1 VPEWRPT
8 CLRAVLEGHAPNG
21 LVCTV
26 SHNQVIAANL
36 DDQLGADGRAGI
48 EPLIAE
54 LKGAFGIGKVPSADF
69 DANHAAL
76 LIKLLSHNLL
86 RRYAIDCAPA
96 LAARRAPW
104 IRRALIEGPGR
115 FGRHGRS
122 FRLRLAPRPHLIN

>member
-36 DDQLGADGRAGI
+36 DDQLGAD
-48 EPLIAE
+48 
-54 LKGAFGIGKVPSADF
+54 

-96 LAARRAPW
+96 LAAWRAPW
-104 IRRALIEGPGR
+104 IRRALIVVPGR

>member
-1 VPEWRPT
+1 VATNLPARCTRRPCART
-8 CLRAVLEGHAPNG
+8 GSFVLSATIKSLQRTSTTSSGRTAAP
-21 LVCTV
+21 V
-26 SHNQVIAANL
+26 SS
-36 DDQLGADGRAGI
+36 
-48 EPLIAE
+48 PLIAE